1 MSSASH
7 QEQKPSQQTQEQ
19 RAGGPA
25 PSLAGHSPTPSRE
38 SSLSGMAGAVKDKT
52 GDFWDSAKEGA
63 QHAALTVARQA
74 ENAWD
79 EVSRFVR
86 RHPWATLAAGGGL
99 TFLLIR
105 SMTGTSRP
113 SSDWT
118 SWRDRFRGEDY
129 PGQERGSG
137 WNRSRE
143 SDFSQRQRGS
153 EPSQLWEPRE
163 SRTSERASSAEG
175 GSFSERA
182 QDLASTATE
191 RVGQAWE
198 STREGA
204 RQWASTVAD
213 RAGDAW
219 ETMGDWGRGY
229 PLGTLLVGVAL
240 GFGLDEL
247 LRSQGVLGCRTSSQQ
262 QHTAGADINLRPGSS
277 RF

>member
-19 RAGGPA
+19 CAGGPA
-25 PSLAGHSPTPSRE
+25 PSLAGHSPTPTRE

-105 SMTGTSRP
+105 SMIETSRTGP
-113 SSDWT
+113 YWT
-118 SWRDRFRGEDY
+118 SWRDRFRGEEY
-129 PGQERGSG
+129 PEWERGSG
-137 WNRSRE
+137 WGRSRGY
-143 SDFSQRQRGS
+143 DFPERQRGYDS
-153 EPSQLWEPRE
+153 GRSSPSQLWESRE
-163 SRTSERASSAEG
+163 SQAGEGTARTEG

-182 QDLASTATE
+182 QDLASTAAE

-204 RQWASTVAD
+204 RQLASTVAD

-247 LRSQGVLGCRTSSQQ
+247 LRSQGMLGCRTSSRQ
-262 QHTAGADINLRPGSS
+262 
-277 RF
+277 